1 VIRAA
6 KSDSRLAN
14 NNLPPDVQKLR
25 CRACYQALRFAPP
38 VEAMG
43 KLLADRMRSYGPY
56 TALHLRYEKDML
68 TFTACLDGG
77 LPWFHNVWYGVVWYG
92 MAVSACTHGL
102 SREEAEELR
111 AIREGI
117 LWWKV
122 KNIDPVHKRAKGY
135 CPLTPSEVAL
145 FLSALGFT
153 SNTPI
158 YIAAGEIYGG

>member
-1 VIRAA
+1 MWDEYQVIRAA

-77 LPWFHNVWYGVVWYG
+77 LP
-92 MAVSACTHGL
+92 ACTHGL

>member
-1 VIRAA
+1 MWDEYQVIRAA

-92 MAVSACTHGL
+92 MVQYHVWMDFVHCGL
-102 SREEAEELR
+102 
-111 AIREGI
+111 I
-117 LWWKV
+117 
-122 KNIDPVHKRAKGY
+122 IDF
-135 CPLTPSEVAL
+135 L
-145 FLSALGFT
+145 FDLME
-153 SNTPI
+153 N
-158 YIAAGEIYGG
+158 